1 MADFYPLISRA
12 VAALERN
19 DRQSRRELYYR
30 ARAALLQ
37 QLLAMKPALREPD
50 IRLEQ
55 LNLEEAIQRVETE
68 YVKRAL
74 N

>member
-1 MADFYPLISRA
+1 
-12 VAALERN
+12 
-19 DRQSRRELYYR
+19 
-30 ARAALLQ
+30 
-37 QLLAMKPALREPD
+37 LLAMKPALREPD